1 MCSCYRKIAQKC
13 VRTCTTEQALPQNR
27 PEMRQDLQ
35 DRAGNA
41 TKSARNGHLMDT
53 KAKVRVRRSSGNGK
67 RLSGNDLYNDKFCEN
82 IIIRI
87 ILAKVS
93 L

>member
-1 MCSCYRKIAQKC
+1 
-13 VRTCTTEQALPQNR
+13 
-27 PEMRQDLQ
+27 MRQELHN
-35 DRAGNA
+35 RAAAASKKAQNA
-41 TKSARNGHLMDT
+41 QLMDT
-53 KAKVRVRRSSGNGK
+53 KAKVRVRRGSGKDK